1 MRGPNQEIRPG
12 RQGREQRE
20 DVRLPVGQ
28 VDELRSA
35 GYRPRQVYEENAEL
49 RRALDQIRT
58 GFYSPGD
65 TARYADIFH
74 TLVDWGDHYLVL
86 ADYSAFVEA
95 QEAADQRFID
105 VPAWTGSAIENVAG
119 MGKFSSDRAIA
130 DYARDI
136 WHVQSIQME

>member
-1 MRGPNQEIRPG
+1 
-12 RQGREQRE
+12 
-20 DVRLPVGQ
+20 
-28 VDELRSA
+28 VDELRSS

-49 RRALDQIRT
+49 RLALDQIRT

-65 TARYADIFH
+65 TARYGDIFH

-130 DYARDI
+130 EYARDI